1 MKLLF
6 KEYICVTIKKMKRT
20 ANGVDPQTNSKV
32 LNIITTGTL
41 VAGAMLWM
49 MPTKT
54 TVVVAS
60 ATIAAPAVPK
70 TKVTTPPVVSTQSR
84 VEYAMARIEA
94 AIWRKYSRED
104 AQARIDYV
112 RAHLPYVINDPSPS
126 FALAQGGIE
135 SNWGRSYLAQRNNFF
150 GIKCMKPLG
159 AYGRKIHSLLAPDKR
174 GRRVDKAEGS
184 NDFYFFFKDLAS
196 CYAYRQINLARERYQ
211 RQIKGIAEP
220 RYFKE
225 YAEAVAAGGW
235 ATDKKYAETIVKTI
249 EDLEFY
255 LLD

>member
-1 MKLLF
+1 MQLLL
-6 KEYICVTIKKMKRT
+6 KEYICVTIRKMKRKT

-32 LNIITTGTL
+32 LNIITTGAV
-41 VAGAMLWM
+41 VAGVMLWM
-49 MPTKT
+49 IPPTKT
-54 TVVVAS
+54 KVVVAS
-60 ATIAAPAVPK
+60 ATIATPK
-70 TKVTTPPVVSTQSR
+70 AQVTTPPVVSTQSR
-84 VEYAMARIEA
+84 VEYAMSRIEA

-112 RAHLPYVINDPSPS
+112 RAHLPYVIEDRSPS

-150 GIKCMKPLG
+150 GIKCMKPLD
-159 AYGRKIHSLLAPDKR
+159 AYGPKIHSLLAPEKR

-196 CYAYRQINLARERYQ
+196 CYAYRQINLALERYQ
-211 RQIKGIAEP
+211 RQINGIAEP

-235 ATDKKYAETIVKTI
+235 ATDKKYAETIVGTI